1 MKTYQDWLEVANK
14 SETERINFIRTAITE
29 HQASRA
35 YHDALIGEDY
45 FNGQNTTIRRLEKF
59 IFNAKGQAVPDYIS
73 ANHKLAN
80 RFFYR
85 SVLQATSVLLGNGVT
100 WSNDEVDTNAMLGKT
115 FHKDLMQVV
124 RLAQTEGTSFAFWNL
139 DHMEVYSLSNYVP
152 FYDEEDG
159 ALKAGIRFWQIA
171 DNKPMRATVMELDGY
186 EEYIFRKGNGEVLK
200 EKQAY
205 IQKTL
210 TSEAD
215 GTEIYEGE
223 NYPTF
228 PVIPCYAN
236 ATKTSDILPIRNTI
250 DAYDLIASGYA
261 NDIDDANI
269 IYWTITN
276 AGGMDDS
283 DLTRV
288 LDKLRKLHMAQ
299 LDDDQQIQSH
309 SVDVSYAGREA
320 ILDRLEQQLYKD
332 AMALNTYDLASGAV
346 TATQIQAAYEPLNQK
361 LDMLESFVTDFLK
374 RLIYII
380 GIEDDPTYDRSIVV
394 NKTEEVNTLVNSAL
408 YLDED
413 YVTEKIMTLFG
424 DQDKIDD
431 VMNSM
436 DRKNLNRM
444 SSGTEGKETQT
455 V

>member
-1 MKTYQDWLEVANK
+1 MKTYQDWLEVADK
-14 SETERINFIRTAITE
+14 SESERINFVKTAITE
-29 HQASRA
+29 HKASRA
-35 YHDALIGEDY
+35 FKEAVVGEDY
-45 FNGQNTTIRRLEKF
+45 FNGMNTTIRRLEKF

-73 ANHKLAN
+73 ANHKIAN

-85 SVLQATSVLLGNGVT
+85 DVLQATSVLLGNGVS
-100 WSNDEVDTNAMLGKT
+100 WSNDGTDDMLGKA
-115 FHKDLMQVV
+115 FHKDLMKVV

-139 DHMEVYSLSNYVP
+139 NHMEVYSLSDFVP

-171 DNKPMRATVMELDGY
+171 DNKPLRATVMELDGY
-186 EEYIFRKGNGEVLK
+186 EEYIFKDGNGDVYR

-205 IQKTL
+205 KQKTL
-210 TSEAD
+210 TSKAD
-215 GTEIYEGE
+215 GTEIYAGE

-236 ATKTSDILPIRNTI
+236 DTKTSEILPIRQTI
-250 DAYDLIASGYA
+250 DAYDLISSGYA
-261 NDIDDANI
+261 NDIDDADI

-283 DLTRV
+283 DLVQV

-309 SVDVSYAGREA
+309 TVDVSYAGREA

-346 TATQIQAAYEPLNQK
+346 TATQIEAAYEPLNQK
-361 LDMLESFVTDFLK
+361 LDMLETFVTDFLK
-374 RLIYII
+374 RLLFVV
-380 GIEDDPTYDRSIVV
+380 GIADDPTYDRSIVI
-394 NKTEEVNTLVNSAL
+394 NKTEEIQTIVNSAM
-408 YLDED
+408 YLDPE
-413 YVTEKIMTLFG
+413 YVTEKIMTIMG
-424 DQDKIDD
+424 DQDKVDD
-431 VMNSM
+431 VLGRIDGESI
-436 DRKNLNRM
+436 DRMAGGEEEKPA
-444 SSGTEGKETQT
+444 E
-455 V
+455 

>member
-14 SETERINFIRTAITE
+14 SEAERIDFIRSAINE
-29 HQASRA
+29 HKASKA
-35 YHDALIGEDY
+35 YREAIIGEDY

-59 IFNAKGQAVPDYIS
+59 IYNAKGQAVPDYIS
-73 ANHKLAN
+73 ANHKIAN

-100 WSNDEVDTNAMLGKT
+100 WADDEGQTDEILGNS

-139 DHMEVYSLSNYVP
+139 DHMEIYSLSNYVP

-171 DNKPMRATVMELDGY
+171 DNKPLRATVMELDGY
-186 EEYIFRKGNGEVLK
+186 EEYIFKNGEGEVLR
-200 EKQAY
+200 EKKPY
-205 IQKTL
+205 ILKTL

-228 PVIPCYAN
+228 PVVPCYCN
-236 ATKTSDILPIRNTI
+236 ATKTSDLMPIRSTI
-250 DAYDLIASGYA
+250 DSYDLISSAYA
-261 NDIDDANI
+261 NDIDDCNL

-276 AGGMDDS
+276 ASGMDDS
-283 DLTRV
+283 DLVQV

-299 LDDDQQIQSH
+299 LDDDQDIQSH
-309 SVDVSYAGREA
+309 TVDVSYQGREA

-361 LDMLESFVTDFLK
+361 LDMLESYVTDFLQ
-374 RLIYII
+374 RLLFVI
-380 GIEDDPTYDRSIVV
+380 GIEDEPTYDRSIVV
-394 NKTEEVNTLVNSAL
+394 NKTEEISTLVNSAL

-424 DQDKIDD
+424 DQDKVED
-431 VMNSM
+431 VLDNM
-436 DRKNLNRM
+436 DRKNLDRM
-444 SSGTEGKETQT
+444 MGGTGQAFLTE
-455 V
+455 